1 MKFEHTR
8 PASEYVT
15 ALFCALVIV
24 SFLKIWFTTF

>member
-1 MKFEHTR
+1 MKSARIR
-8 PASEYVT
+8 PASEYAT